1 MSKAQRGFLLFF
13 ICLFAVAGASAAAF
27 RGYTE
32 TDGTGEY
39 QYALFGSYPT
49 EADGAE
55 QPVLWR
61 ILGPGTPQA
70 EDIICYSNY
79 PPRKWVK
86 QPNGDHLTGDNADCF
101 CLMTEYILDMV
112 LYHEQ
117 RDTEE
122 NPLDYDHSEMYR
134 TLNGSFLSRL
144 FTPEEQS
151 VLILMPRRGRL
162 SLPSRKGE
170 LFREDYGFPAED
182 FVVSKMRRA
191 KGTPYAYKQGLKR
204 ISGYSWYF
212 TTDWRRFGA
221 RWIVGDNGHIS
232 VSGVDRRGGVRPIC
246 YVHTD
251 RLVIKSGTGTLEDPF
266 VLTPRT
272 GQANDAPR

>member
-1 MSKAQRGFLLFF
+1 
-13 ICLFAVAGASAAAF
+13 
-27 RGYTE
+27 
-32 TDGTGEY
+32 
-39 QYALFGSYPT
+39 
-49 EADGAE
+49 
-55 QPVLWR
+55 
-61 ILGPGTPQA
+61 
-70 EDIICYSNY
+70 
-79 PPRKWVK
+79 
-86 QPNGDHLTGDNADCF
+86 
-101 CLMTEYILDMV
+101 
-112 LYHEQ
+112 
-117 RDTEE
+117 
-122 NPLDYDHSEMYR
+122 MYR

-170 LFREDYGFPAED
+170 LFREDYGFPSED

-251 RLVIKSGTGTLEDPF
+251 RLVVKSGTGTLEDPF